1 MERGIAEPQRPRH
14 PFDKQLRQRHARH
27 PFQHRAKHVE
37 RQRIIEAF
45 PGADS
50 NGACANSR
58 RFCSSVSVDSSTP
71 SSIPNWW

>member
-45 PGADS
+45 P
-50 NGACANSR
+50 R
-58 RFCSSVSVDSSTP
+58 RRQQRRLRQQPQVLLQRQRRQLHAVW
-71 SSIPNWW
+71 IPNWW